1 VARDGEP
8 GGTTA
13 TADTFDSLDPATGDV
28 VGTHPVLDADAVTAV
43 VARARTAAD
52 TWQTLGFT
60 GRQARLDRWRAEI
73 GSRASE
79 LADLVLVETGKPHRD
94 GMLEIGFALDHLA
107 WAARRAPR
115 VLGRRSVAPGA
126 LLPHFAATVEYLPY
140 GVVGVIGPW
149 NFPVYTPMG
158 SIAYALSA
166 GNTVVFKPSEHSSG
180 VGRWLVDAFAA
191 AVPDCPDALCVVTGL
206 GDTGGALCAVGVD
219 KVAFTG
225 SPGTARKVL
234 SACADALV
242 PAVIEGGGKDA
253 LVVADDA
260 DVAAAADA
268 AVWGGMF
275 NAGQM
280 CTGIERVY
288 VHEQVYDH
296 FVAELTRRARELR
309 PGTDAG
315 SSYGPMTLPGQLDVV
330 RRHISDAL
338 NRGGRAVVGGADAV
352 GERTVAPTVL
362 LDVPEDSDAVREE
375 TFGPTLTV
383 TKVADV
389 DEAVDLVNA
398 SAYGLGSAVFSRQHG
413 DRIAGRLRVGMCSVN
428 SVIGFAA
435 MPSVPFGG
443 RGASGFGRVHGPD
456 GLREFAY
463 PRSVAR
469 QRFALPVAVQSFRR
483 TERTDRLLARV
494 IRLRHGRR
502 R

>member
-1 VARDGEP
+1 
-8 GGTTA
+8 
-13 TADTFDSLDPATGDV
+13 
-28 VGTHPVLDADAVTAV
+28 
-43 VARARTAAD
+43 
-52 TWQTLGFT
+52 
-60 GRQARLDRWRAEI
+60 
-73 GSRASE
+73 
-79 LADLVLVETGKPHRD
+79 
-94 GMLEIGFALDHLA
+94 
-107 WAARRAPR
+107 
-115 VLGRRSVAPGA
+115 
-126 LLPHFAATVEYLPY
+126 
-140 GVVGVIGPW
+140 
-149 NFPVYTPMG
+149 
-158 SIAYALSA
+158 
-166 GNTVVFKPSEHSSG
+166 
-180 VGRWLVDAFAA
+180 
-191 AVPDCPDALCVVTGL
+191 
-206 GDTGGALCAVGVD
+206 
-219 KVAFTG
+219 
-225 SPGTARKVL
+225 
-234 SACADALV
+234 
-242 PAVIEGGGKDA
+242 
-253 LVVADDA
+253 
-260 DVAAAADA
+260 
-268 AVWGGMF
+268 
-275 NAGQM
+275 M

-375 TFGPTLTV
+375 TFGPTLT
-383 TKVADV
+383 
-389 DEAVDLVNA
+389 VNA